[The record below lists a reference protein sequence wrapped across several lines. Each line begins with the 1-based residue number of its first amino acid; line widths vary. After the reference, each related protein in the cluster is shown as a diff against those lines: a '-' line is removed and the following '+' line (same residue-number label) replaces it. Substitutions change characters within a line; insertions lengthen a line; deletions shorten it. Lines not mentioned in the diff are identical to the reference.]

1 MYYPGLPSHPHH
13 EIAKKQMTG
22 FSGMLSFEVKGGR
35 AEATRLVEVR
45 EGSFESIVKKTLR
58 NFFWFFSNFFVFYLV
73 KKKEKKILHSLRHRV
88 YTKSDHFT
96 LNFSEQESKL
106 LKLNLCDVLD

>member
-1 MYYPGLPSHPHH
+1 
-13 EIAKKQMTG
+13 
-22 FSGMLSFEVKGGR
+22 MLSFEVKGGR

-45 EGSFESIVKKTLR
+45 EGTSFG
-58 NFFWFFSNFFVFYLV
+58 FSVIFAFYLV

>member
-45 EGSFESIVKKTLR
+45 EGSFESIAKKLWGTS
-58 NFFWFFSNFFVFYLV
+58 FGFSVIFAFYLV
-73 KKKEKKILHSLRHRV
+73 KKKEKKNTSFAQ
-88 YTKSDHFT
+88 T
-96 LNFSEQESKL
+96 
-106 LKLNLCDVLD
+106 

>member
-1 MYYPGLPSHPHH
+1 
-13 EIAKKQMTG
+13 MTG

-73 KKKEKKILHSLRHRV
+73 KKKEKKYFIRSDIGSILKVITSLSIFQSR
-88 YTKSDHFT
+88 
-96 LNFSEQESKL
+96 
-106 LKLNLCDVLD
+106 NLSC